1 MLEMYLKDGIH
12 YDDDIVVLTITFDDG
27 EEQILLE
34 TDFDSFSEYEVE
46 DYTHTEGILDGRDLI
61 DVMEWNDELN
71 CFEYNEF
78 KLYVVGFKIV

>member
-12 YDDDIVVLTITFDDG
+12 HDDDIVVLTITFEDG

-34 TDFDSFSEYEVE
+34 TDFDSFSEYELE
-46 DYTHTEGILDGRDLI
+46 DYTYTEDISDGRDLI